1 MPSQAAAQA
10 LPAHPGSAAKPPTG
24 PGPARAQKSILF
36 IDQFREV
43 TGGQIVLQALVR
55 ATQEDGY
62 RVGVLAPMGGGL
74 EKALQ
79 ARCGDSVA
87 LHDLHELSLQSGR
100 KGWRD
105 ALRLLAFS
113 VYLLRFLRL
122 VSGYGLV
129 YVNGGR
135 LALPC
140 ALLSLIAPRTRWV
153 YHVHLCHS
161 GLEKRLLAL
170 IARLPRTARIV
181 MASRY
186 ILDDF
191 VRQRPGI
198 AHHPRVCVVQNCLN
212 APFSELPFASE
223 RFRSPGDP
231 LTVALIGRVSP
242 VKGHDLFPRLAREFP
257 DLRFVFIGRTAPDQ
271 QDFLQSLLAGAP
283 SNLTYLGESTDLPSL
298 LHRLPVHFSVVP
310 SRWEEPFG
318 LVAIESMAAS
328 CFTLVSGQGMLPRIA
343 TETGAWCFRS
353 DEELGSMLATLRAT
367 PGAELARLASRQH
380 ASVLRRFGFDDFRR
394 NVLRAIAPEPASA
407 TDRRAA
413 RHSACSTRN
422 PA

>member
-1 MPSQAAAQA
+1 MRFKTAAYPHPS
-10 LPAHPGSAAKPPTG
+10 PPGSTTKPKTDFG
-24 PGPARAQKSILF
+24 PGRAQKSILF
-36 IDQFREV
+36 VDQFREV

-55 ATQEDGY
+55 AAQEDGY
-62 RVGVLAPMGGGL
+62 QVGVLAPMGGRL
-74 EKALQ
+74 ERALKT
-79 ARCGDSVA
+79 RCGDTVA
-87 LHDLHELSLQSGR
+87 LHDLHELSLQNGR

-105 ALRLLAFS
+105 VWRLLAFS

-122 VSGYGLV
+122 VCSYELV

-140 ALLSLIAPRTRWV
+140 ALLSLIAPRTRWI

-161 GLEKRLLAL
+161 GLEKRLLGL

-191 VRQRPGI
+191 VRQRPEI
-198 AHHPRVCVVQNCLN
+198 ARNPRVRVVQNCLN
-212 APFSELPFASE
+212 APFSELPFADE
-223 RFRSPGDP
+223 RFRSADDP

-242 VKGHDLFPRLAREFP
+242 VKGHDLFLRLAREFP
-257 DLRFVFIGRTAPDQ
+257 DLRFVFIGRTASDQ
-271 QDFLQSLLAGAP
+271 QEFLQSLLAGAP

-298 LHRLPVHFSVVP
+298 LNRLPVHLSIVP

-328 CFTLVSGQGMLPRIA
+328 CFTLVSDKGMLPHIA
-343 TETGAWCFRS
+343 AETGAWCFRN
-353 DEELGSMLATLRAT
+353 DEELRGMLAKLRAM
-367 PGAELARLASRQH
+367 PRADLAEMTSRQH
-380 ASVLRRFGFDDFRR
+380 ASVVRQFGFDDFRR
-394 NVLRAIAPEPASA
+394 NVLRAIAPELPITAKDYPASTPYA
-407 TDRRAA
+407 QPT
-413 RHSACSTRN
+413 T
-422 PA
+422 

>member
-1 MPSQAAAQA
+1 MLLSSEVRLLLQTFPHRKHTVFAQGHGPQTA
-10 LPAHPGSAAKPPTG
+10 FMVRIRSRAAKPESVPG
-24 PGPARAQKSILF
+24 PGRAHKSILF

-55 ATQEDGY
+55 ATQEDGC

-79 ARCGDSVA
+79 ARGGDTVA
-87 LHDLHELSLQSGR
+87 RHDLHELSLQSGR

-105 ALRLLAFS
+105 AWRLLAFS

-122 VSGYGLV
+122 VCRYELV

-140 ALLSLIAPRTRWV
+140 ALLSLIAPRTRWI

-161 GLEKRLLAL
+161 GLEKRLLSL

-191 VRQRPGI
+191 VRQRPEI
-198 AHHPRVCVVQNCLN
+198 ARHPRVCVVQNCLN
-212 APFSELPFASE
+212 APFDELPFDGE
-223 RFRSPGDP
+223 RFRSTDDP

-242 VKGHDLFPRLAREFP
+242 VKGHDLFLPLARKFP
-257 DLRFVFIGRTAPDQ
+257 GLRFVFIGRTAPDQ
-271 QDFLQSLLAGAP
+271 QEFLRSLLAGAP

-298 LHRLPVHFSVVP
+298 LHRLPVHVSVVP

-328 CFTLVSGQGMLPRIA
+328 CFTPGLRQGDAPA
-343 TETGAWCFRS
+343 
-353 DEELGSMLATLRAT
+353 
-367 PGAELARLASRQH
+367 H
-380 ASVLRRFGFDDFRR
+380 RRR
-394 NVLRAIAPEPASA
+394 
-407 TDRRAA
+407 DRGVVF
-413 RHSACSTRN
+413 SQC
-422 PA
+422 

>member
-1 MPSQAAAQA
+1 M
-10 LPAHPGSAAKPPTG
+10 K
-24 PGPARAQKSILF
+24 KSILF

-62 RVGVLAPMGGGL
+62 QVGVLAPMGGGL
-74 EKALQ
+74 EKALE
-79 ARCGDSVA
+79 ARCGDTVA
-87 LHDLHELSLQSGR
+87 RHDLHELSLQSGR

-105 ALRLLAFS
+105 AWRLLAFS

-122 VSGYGLV
+122 ASSYGLV

-140 ALLSLIAPRTRWV
+140 ALLSLLAPRTRWI

-161 GLEKRLLAL
+161 GLEKRLLGL

-191 VRQRPGI
+191 VRQRPEI
-198 AHHPRVCVVQNCLN
+198 ARDPRVCVVQNCLA
-212 APFSELPFASE
+212 APFGELPFAAG
-223 RFRSPGDP
+223 RFRSTDDP

-242 VKGHDLFPRLAREFP
+242 VKGHDLFPKLAREFP

-271 QDFLQSLLAGAP
+271 RDFLQSLLAEAP
-283 SNLTYLGESTDLPSL
+283 PNLTYLGESTDLPSRL
-298 LHRLPVHFSVVP
+298 SSLPVHLSIVP

-328 CFTLVSGQGMLPRIA
+328 CFTLVSGKGMLPQIA

-353 DEELGSMLATLRAT
+353 DEELSGMLATLRAT
-367 PGAELARLASRQH
+367 PRAELAEMACRQH
-380 ASVLRRFGFDDFRR
+380 ASVSRQFGFDDFRR
-394 NVLRAIAPEPASA
+394 NVLRAIAPEPATA
-407 TDRRAA
+407 TDHRATKQPA
-413 RHSACSTRN
+413 RSTRN